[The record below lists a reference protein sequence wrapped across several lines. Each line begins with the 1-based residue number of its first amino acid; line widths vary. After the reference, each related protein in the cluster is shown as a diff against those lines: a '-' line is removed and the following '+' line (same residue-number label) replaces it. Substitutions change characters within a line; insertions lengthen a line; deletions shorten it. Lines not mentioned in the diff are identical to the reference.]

1 MKSRL
6 VLLLA
11 SAIVMVALP
20 ARAHH
25 SFAAEF
31 DVNAPITLKGTLT
44 KMEWVNP
51 HGWIHIDVLGPD
63 GKVTNWAIEA
73 GAPNAL
79 LRRGLRNSDFPA
91 GVEVT
96 VEVGTV
102 DALEA
107 VLRSPLL
114 AHPARR
120 AQARGPVD
128 RGPAAQG
135 WPQRRRAATA
145 RR

>member
-1 MKSRL
+1 MKAKL

-11 SAIVMVALP
+11 SGIVMVALP

-31 DVNAPITLKGTLT
+31 DVNQPITLKGTLT

-51 HGWIHIDVLGPD
+51 HGWLHIDVTGPD

-96 VEVGTV
+96 VEGYRAKGGGPTANGTKV
-102 DALEA
+102 TFKDGRNFFLGASDSAASEA
-107 VLRSPLL
+107 APK
-114 AHPARR
+114 
-120 AQARGPVD
+120 
-128 RGPAAQG
+128 
-135 WPQRRRAATA
+135 
-145 RR
+145 